1 MHFNVYGKTVCPNCK
16 KAVDLL
22 ESKGY
27 SYTYTN
33 LEEDINKFFELK
45 SKGVR
50 QVPYITVDNEEIG
63 SYNNLVK
70 YLNDI

>member
-1 MHFNVYGKTVCPNCK
+1 MHFNIYGKSVCPNCK

-22 ESKGY
+22 ENKGY

-33 LEEDINKFFELK
+33 LEEDIDKFFELK
-45 SKGVR
+45 EKGIR

-63 SYNNLVK
+63 GYNELQI
-70 YLNDI
+70 YLNNI